1 MKRWIKTSH
10 GVIFCLSNQIV
21 QVYFKDSTE
30 LFVDMAKKLVTYL
43 NKQGEVTTIHSAN
56 ARKAP
61 DADLRK
67 RLSYIK
73 EILSS

>member
-1 MKRWIKTSH
+1 
-10 GVIFCLSNQIV
+10 V

-43 NKQGEVTTIHSAN
+43 DKQGEVTTIHSAD